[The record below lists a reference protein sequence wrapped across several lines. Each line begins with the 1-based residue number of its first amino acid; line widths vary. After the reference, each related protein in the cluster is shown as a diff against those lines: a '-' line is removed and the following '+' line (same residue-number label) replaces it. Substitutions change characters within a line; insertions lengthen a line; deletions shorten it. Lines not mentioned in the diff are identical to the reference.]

1 MLLYN
6 HEKNTM
12 SNSIKELRIERWVSQ
27 QKLADLLG
35 VTRQTYSKLENWKID
50 PTLWQAVKISEF
62 FGVDVARFLPWDT
75 QTTAPKEIDWEKY
88 KQIIKNFI
96 KYGSDDWKITK
107 TKLAKLCYLLD
118 FAWYYYNLESIT
130 WLEYRRIQQWP
141 VPDAYFSTI
150 EELQEEESIMI
161 HQCWQAYLIENIE
174 EPRHDKLSEDEMN
187 LLEKIAEKWK
197 NNDTKEIV
205 DFTHQ
210 QLPRMICGDKEI
222 IPYDLI
228 TQEESDNVY

>member
-1 MLLYN
+1 M
-6 HEKNTM
+6 TTT
-12 SNSIKELRIERWVSQ
+12 IKELRVEKGVSQ
-27 QKLADLLG
+27 QELADLLW
-35 VTRQTYSKLENWKID
+35 VTRQTFSKLENWKID

-62 FGVDVARFLPWDT
+62 FGVDVAKFLPWDT
-75 QTTAPKEIDWEKY
+75 QTTAPKEMDWGKY

-96 KYGSDDWKITK
+96 KYWSDNDWRITK

-118 FAWYYYNLESIT
+118 FTRYYYNLESIT

-150 EELQEEESIMI
+150 DWLQEEESVMI
-161 HQCWQAYLIENIE
+161 NQKGKAYMIENIE

-187 LLEKIAEKWK
+187 LLQKIAKKWK
-197 NNDTKEIV
+197 DKNTQEII

-210 QLPRMICGDKEI
+210 QLPWMICADKEI

-228 TQEESDNVY
+228 TQEEADNVY

>member
-1 MLLYN
+1 MT
-6 HEKNTM
+6 KF
-12 SNSIKELRIERWVSQ
+12 IKELRIERWVSQ
-27 QKLADLLG
+27 QELADLLG

-62 FGVDVARFLPWDT
+62 FGVDVVEFLPWDT
-75 QTTAPKEIDWEKY
+75 QTRATKEIDWEKY
-88 KQIIKNFI
+88 RQIIKNFI
-96 KYGSDDWKITK
+96 KYWSNNWKITK

-118 FAWYYYNLESIT
+118 FARYYNNLESIT

-141 VPDAYFSTI
+141 VPDAYFRTI
-150 EELQEEESIMI
+150 EELQEEESITI
-161 HQCWQAYLIENIE
+161 NQKWKAYLIENVE
-174 EPRHDKLSEDEMN
+174 EPKHDRLSEDEMN
-187 LLEKIAEKWK
+187 LLEKIAKKWK
-197 NNDTKEIV
+197 DNDTQKIV

-210 QLPRMICGDKEI
+210 QLPRMICKDKEI

>member
-1 MLLYN
+1 MK
-6 HEKNTM
+6 KNTM

-27 QKLADLLG
+27 QELADLLG
-35 VTRQTYSKLENWKID
+35 ITRQTFSKLENWKID

-75 QTTAPKEIDWEKY
+75 QTTAQKDIDWEKY

-96 KYGSDDWKITK
+96 KYWSDDDWKITK

-118 FAWYYYNLESIT
+118 FARYYYNLNSIT

-141 VPDAYFSTI
+141 VPDAYFSAI
-150 EELQEEESIMI
+150 EQLQEAESINVK
-161 HQCWQAYLIENIE
+161 QKGKAYMIENIE
-174 EPRHDKLSEDEMN
+174 EPKHDKLSEDEMN
-187 LLEKIAEKWK
+187 LLEKIAKKWK
-197 NNDTKEIV
+197 ENDTQEIV
-205 DFTHQ
+205 NFTHQ
-210 QLPRMICGDKEI
+210 QLPRMICNDKEI

>member
-1 MLLYN
+1 MT
-6 HEKNTM
+6 EIIKN
-12 SNSIKELRIERWVSQ
+12 LRIERWVSQ
-27 QKLADLLG
+27 QELADLLG
-35 VTRQTYSKLENWKID
+35 VTRQTYAKLENWKID

-96 KYGSDDWKITK
+96 EYGSDKWRITK

-141 VPDAYFSTI
+141 VPDAYFRTI

-228 TQEESDNVY
+228 TQEEPDNVY

>member
-1 MLLYN
+1 MT
-6 HEKNTM
+6 EF
-12 SNSIKELRIERWVSQ
+12 IKELRIERWVSQ
-27 QKLADLLG
+27 QELADLLG
-35 VTRQTYSKLENWKID
+35 ITRQTYSKLENWKID

-141 VPDAYFSTI
+141 VPDAYFRTI

-187 LLEKIAEKWK
+187 LLEKIAGKWK
-197 NNDTKEIV
+197 SNDTKEIV
-205 DFTHQ
+205 DFTHH

-228 TQEESDNVY
+228 TQEEPDNVY

>member
-1 MLLYN
+1 M
-6 HEKNTM
+6 KKTM
-12 SNSIKELRIERWVSQ
+12 TEFIKELRIERWVSQ
-27 QKLADLLG
+27 QELADLLG

-96 KYGSDDWKITK
+96 KYGSDDDWKITK

-118 FAWYYYNLESIT
+118 FTRYYNNLESIT
-130 WLEYRRIQQWP
+130 WLEYRKNQYWP
-141 VPDAYFSTI
+141 VPDIYFWTV
-150 EELQEEESIMI
+150 EELEWEESIAI
-161 HQCWQAYLIENIE
+161 EKKWEAYMIENIE
-174 EPRHDKLSEDEMN
+174 APENDRLSPDEMR
-187 LLEKIAEKWK
+187 LLEKIAKKWRK
-197 NNDTKEIV
+197 KKTQEIV
-205 DFTHQ
+205 DFTHN
-210 QLPRMICGDKEI
+210 QLPRMLCNDKEI

>member
-1 MLLYN
+1 MKMT
-6 HEKNTM
+6 EFIKN
-12 SNSIKELRIERWVSQ
+12 LRIERWVSQ
-27 QKLADLLG
+27 QELADLLG

-62 FGVDVARFLPWDT
+62 FGVDVVEFLPWDT
-75 QTTAPKEIDWEKY
+75 QTRATKEIDREKY
-88 KQIIKNFI
+88 RQIIKNFI
-96 KYGSDDWKITK
+96 KYWSNNWKITK

-118 FAWYYYNLESIT
+118 FARYYNNLESIT

-141 VPDAYFSTI
+141 VPDAYFRTI
-150 EELQEEESIMI
+150 EELQEEESITI
-161 HQCWQAYLIENIE
+161 NQKWKAYLIENVE
-174 EPRHDKLSEDEMN
+174 EPKHDRLSEDEMN
-187 LLEKIAEKWK
+187 LLEKIAKKWK
-197 NNDTKEIV
+197 DDDTQKIV

-210 QLPRMICGDKEI
+210 QLPRMICKDKEI

>member
-1 MLLYN
+1 
-6 HEKNTM
+6 M
-12 SNSIKELRIERWVSQ
+12 STSIKKLRIERGVSQ
-27 QKLADLLG
+27 QELADLLEI
-35 VTRQTYSKLENWKID
+35 TRQTFSKLENWKID

-161 HQCWQAYLIENIE
+161 NQWGKAYLIENIE

-187 LLEKIAEKWK
+187 LLEKIAGKWK
-197 NNDTKEIV
+197 SNDTKEIV

>member
-1 MLLYN
+1 MT
-6 HEKNTM
+6 EFIKN
-12 SNSIKELRIERWVSQ
+12 LRIEKWVSQ
-27 QKLADLLG
+27 QELADLLG

-96 KYGSDDWKITK
+96 KYGSDDDWKITK

-118 FAWYYYNLESIT
+118 FTRYYNNLESIT
-130 WLEYRRIQQWP
+130 WLDYRKIKYWP
-141 VPDAYFSTI
+141 VPDIYFWTI
-150 EELQEEESIMI
+150 EELQLEESIAI
-161 HQCWQAYLIENIE
+161 KQKGDAYMIENIE
-174 EPRHDKLSEDEMN
+174 NPQSDKLSEDEMN

-197 NNDTKEIV
+197 NKDTKDIV
-205 DFTHQ
+205 NFTHK
-210 QLPRMICGDKEI
+210 QLPWMLCEDKEI

-228 TQEESDNVY
+228 TQEEPDNVY

>member
-1 MLLYN
+1 MKMT
-6 HEKNTM
+6 EFIKN
-12 SNSIKELRIERWVSQ
+12 LRIERWVSQ
-27 QKLADLLG
+27 QELADLLG

-62 FGVDVARFLPWDT
+62 FLVDVAKFLPWDV
-75 QTTAPKEIDWEKY
+75 QTTALKEIDWEKY

-96 KYGSDDWKITK
+96 KYGSDDDWKITK

-118 FAWYYYNLESIT
+118 FSWYYYNLESIT

-150 EELQEEESIMI
+150 EELQEEESVMVN
-161 HQCWQAYLIENIE
+161 QKGKAYMIENIE
-174 EPRHDKLSEDEMN
+174 NPQNDKLSDDEMN
-187 LLEKIAEKWK
+187 LLQKIAKKWK
-197 NNDTKEIV
+197 NKSTQEII

-210 QLPRMICGDKEI
+210 QLPRMICKDKEI

>member
-1 MLLYN
+1 M
-6 HEKNTM
+6 
-12 SNSIKELRIERWVSQ
+12 
-27 QKLADLLG
+27 
-35 VTRQTYSKLENWKID
+35 
-50 PTLWQAVKISEF
+50 
-62 FGVDVARFLPWDT
+62 
-75 QTTAPKEIDWEKY
+75 
-88 KQIIKNFI
+88 
-96 KYGSDDWKITK
+96 
-107 TKLAKLCYLLD
+107 
-118 FAWYYYNLESIT
+118 
-130 WLEYRRIQQWP
+130 
-141 VPDAYFSTI
+141 PDAYFSTI

-161 HQCWQAYLIENIE
+161 NQWGKAYLIENIE

>member
-1 MLLYN
+1 MT
-6 HEKNTM
+6 EI
-12 SNSIKELRIERWVSQ
+12 IKELRIEKWVGQ
-27 QKLADLLG
+27 QELAALLG
-35 VTRQTYSKLENWKID
+35 ITRQTYSKLENWKID

-62 FGVDVARFLPWDT
+62 FGVDIDRFLPWDT
-75 QTTAPKEIDWEKY
+75 QTTVPKEVDWEKY

-96 KYGSDDWKITK
+96 KYGSGRWKITK

-141 VPDAYFSTI
+141 VPDAYFSTV

-161 HQCWQAYLIENIE
+161 NQCGKVYLIKNIE
-174 EPRHDKLSEDEMN
+174 EPKHDKLSEDEMN
-187 LLEKIAEKWK
+187 LLQKIAEKWK
-197 NNDTKEIV
+197 NSDTKEIV

-210 QLPRMICGDKEI
+210 QLPRMICRDKEI
-222 IPYDLI
+222 ISYDLI

>member
-1 MLLYN
+1 
-6 HEKNTM
+6 M

-27 QKLADLLG
+27 QELADLLG
-35 VTRQTYSKLENWKID
+35 ITRQTYSKLENWKID

-96 KYGSDDWKITK
+96 KYWSNNWRITK

-141 VPDAYFSTI
+141 VPDAYFRTI

-187 LLEKIAEKWK
+187 LLEKIAEKRK

>member
-1 MLLYN
+1 M
-6 HEKNTM
+6 TFT
-12 SNSIKELRIERWVSQ
+12 IKELRIEKWASQ
-27 QKLADLLG
+27 QELADLLWI
-35 VTRQTYSKLENWKID
+35 TRQTYSKLENWKID

-75 QTTAPKEIDWEKY
+75 QTAAPKEIDWEKY

-96 KYGSDDWKITK
+96 KYWSDDDWKITK

-130 WLEYRRIQQWP
+130 WLEYRKIQQWP
-141 VPDAYFSTI
+141 VPDLYFWVI
-150 EELQEEESIMI
+150 EELQQEESI
-161 HQCWQAYLIENIE
+161 AVESKGKANLIENIE
-174 EPRHDKLSEDEMN
+174 QPQDDKLSSDEMN
-187 LLEKIAEKWK
+187 LLKKIAKKWK
-197 NNDTKEIV
+197 NKNTQEIV
-205 DFTHQ
+205 EFTHK
-210 QLPRMICGDKEI
+210 QLPRMICYDKEI

>member
-1 MLLYN
+1 MT
-6 HEKNTM
+6 EF
-12 SNSIKELRIERWVSQ
+12 IKELRIERWVSQ
-27 QKLADLLG
+27 QELADLLG
-35 VTRQTYSKLENWKID
+35 VTRQTYAKLENWKID

-62 FGVDVARFLPWDT
+62 FGVDIARFLPWDT
-75 QTTAPKEIDWEKY
+75 QTTAPKEIDWGKY

-161 HQCWQAYLIENIE
+161 NQWGKAYLIENIE

-197 NNDTKEIV
+197 SNDTKEIV
-205 DFTHQ
+205 DFTHH

-228 TQEESDNVY
+228 TQEEPDNVY

>member
-1 MLLYN
+1 
-6 HEKNTM
+6 M

-27 QKLADLLG
+27 QELADLLG
-35 VTRQTYSKLENWKID
+35 ITRQTYSKLENWKID

-118 FAWYYYNLESIT
+118 FTRYYNNLESIT
-130 WLEYRRIQQWP
+130 WLDYRKIKYWP
-141 VPDAYFSTI
+141 VPDIYFWTI
-150 EELQEEESIMI
+150 EELQLEESIAI
-161 HQCWQAYLIENIE
+161 KQKGDAYMIENIE
-174 EPRHDKLSEDEMN
+174 NPQSDKLSEDEMN

-197 NNDTKEIV
+197 NKDTKDIV
-205 DFTHQ
+205 NFTHK
-210 QLPRMICGDKEI
+210 QLPWMLCEDKEI

-228 TQEESDNVY
+228 TQEEPDNVY

>member
-1 MLLYN
+1 MT
-6 HEKNTM
+6 EF
-12 SNSIKELRIERWVSQ
+12 IKELRIERWVSQ
-27 QKLADLLG
+27 QELADLLG

-96 KYGSDDWKITK
+96 KYWSNNWRITK

-118 FAWYYYNLESIT
+118 FARYYNNLESIT

-141 VPDAYFSTI
+141 VPDAYFRTI

-161 HQCWQAYLIENIE
+161 NQWGKAYMIENIE

-187 LLEKIAEKWK
+187 LLEKIAGKWK
-197 NNDTKEIV
+197 SNDTKEIV
-205 DFTHQ
+205 DFTHH

-228 TQEESDNVY
+228 TQEEPDNVY